1 MGPYAQV
8 DSIALLAHCS
18 AMERSQFLRLS
29 AEVLEYLDEKL
40 GGLEHDDLDVDLG
53 GDVLTLA
60 FADGG
65 KFIINAHSAAG
76 QVWMAAGTEAWHFDY
91 DEASKTWI
99 AGRTGDELLATV
111 ERTVGPRIGVDV
123 KLRSA

>member
-1 MGPYAQV
+1 
-8 DSIALLAHCS
+8 
-18 AMERSQFLRLS
+18 MERSQFLRLA
-29 AEVLEYLDEKL
+29 AEALEYLDEKL
-40 GGLEHDDLDVDLG
+40 GDLEHEKLDVDLA

-111 ERTVGPRIGVDV
+111 TRTVGPRLGIDL
-123 KLRSA
+123 KLGPT